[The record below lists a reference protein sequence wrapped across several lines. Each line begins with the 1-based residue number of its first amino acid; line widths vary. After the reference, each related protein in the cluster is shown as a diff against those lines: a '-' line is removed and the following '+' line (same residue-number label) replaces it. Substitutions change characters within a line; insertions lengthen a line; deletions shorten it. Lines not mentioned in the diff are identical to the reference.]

1 MRLFRVVVPL
11 LVAGALPCVA
21 QSPTPK
27 QLAESAPSKT
37 QSSSQSNEQ
46 KQPTI
51 QLSAGDSICYS
62 IRDYRFAVPKD
73 SQIPKLKSYSTCQ
86 PAARFEARNVM
97 VPSNDSVATGTKDP
111 TEEEGR

>member
-11 LVAGALPCVA
+11 LVAGVLPCVA

-27 QLAESAPSKT
+27 KPTESAPSKT
-37 QSSSQSNEQ
+37 QSSPLSNEQ
-46 KQPTI
+46 KQMAKI
-51 QLSAGDSICYS
+51 YVKDSMCYS

-73 SQIPKLKSYSTCQ
+73 SRIPKLKSYSTCQ

-97 VPSNDSVATGTKDP
+97 
-111 TEEEGR
+111 TEQVERPGK